1 MKQIFVQFITN
12 DSFKIVYQTDV
23 GNCFL
28 DCTSEEESLDEDRF
42 YHEGFWLSSREQPEV
57 YSNGLYVIGRREQ
70 SNDVTL
76 RFRSIEWKRKLLKAI
91 EAYNIKYG
99 GQ

>member
-12 DSFKIVYQTDV
+12 DSFKIIYQTDTYHSFV
-23 GNCFL
+23 DATIEGERN
-28 DCTSEEESLDEDRF
+28 DEDRF
-42 YHEGFWLSSREQPEV
+42 YHEGFWLSSRERPEV

-70 SNDVTL
+70 FNDVTL
-76 RFRSIEWKRKLLKAI
+76 RVRSKEWKRKLFKAI